1 MSPNE
6 YLKGKKVLVV
16 VLGIHGGGVATAK
29 WLFAHGA
36 KVSVTDLRTAD
47 ELAASLKKFT
57 PKERSG
63 ISFVLGGQHEKD
75 FQTHDIVVLG
85 PGVPRESKYL
95 AAAVKAKRD
104 IQNDAS
110 LFFKFTENQ
119 VIAVTG
125 TRGKT
130 TTTHWIAELLSKKY
144 GPIVPTGNN
153 PKNPFLAE
161 LRALEKTKDKKRP
174 VVVEASSWQLEYAAR
189 GGKAPHVAV
198 ITNIFPDHLNRYG
211 GSIEAY
217 AKAKAEIFRLQDA
230 NDTLILNAD
239 NRFTSFFLKRKPK
252 ARIQYFS
259 MKPLAK
265 NRDGMF
271 ADKGAL
277 WWKEG
282 KEVKKICSIKTFAK
296 ERGEHSVA
304 NVMAAILSVRVLEPR
319 LNVTESQLR
328 KLPGVYMRQEVVLER
343 KGLKVVNDST
353 ATSPDGTIAA
363 IKTFAGKSTVFIV
376 GGTNKDLSFDDLAKE
391 VKCSV
396 PPSHLVLL
404 GGSATDGLVHAL
416 SKKKYFGKTAPQR
429 LETLK
434 ECVERARGIIGTK
447 GTIVFSPGAAS
458 FEKFKNEFD
467 RGEQFNKLAKEIF
480 ARG

>member
-1 MSPNE
+1 MSPKE
-6 YLKGKKVLVV
+6 YLKNKKVLVV

-36 KVSVTDLRTAD
+36 RVTVTDLRTAD

-57 PKERSG
+57 AKERAG
-63 ISFVLGGQHEKD
+63 IRFVLGGQHEKD

-85 PGVPRESKYL
+85 PGVPRDSKYL
-95 AAAVKAKRD
+95 EAAMKAKRE

-110 LFFKFTENQ
+110 LFFRFCENPT
-119 VIAVTG
+119 IAVTG

-153 PKNPFLAE
+153 PKNPFLTE
-161 LRALEKTKDKKRP
+161 LRTLEKTKNKERP

-189 GGKAPHVAV
+189 GERAPRVAV

-211 GSIEAY
+211 GSIEEY
-217 AKAKAEIFRLQDA
+217 ARAKAEIFRLQ
-230 NDTLILNAD
+230 NTGDTLILNAD
-239 NRFTSFFLKRKPK
+239 NRFTPFFLKLNPK
-252 ARIQYFS
+252 ARIKYFS
-259 MKPLAK
+259 MKLLAK
-265 NRDGMF
+265 GRDGIF
-271 ADKGAL
+271 ADKGVL

-282 KEVKKICSIKTFAK
+282 REIKKICPIKTFAR
-296 ERGEHSVA
+296 ERGEHNVA
-304 NVMAAILSVRVLEPR
+304 NVLAAILAVRTLEPR
-319 LNVTESQLR
+319 IMVTEARLR
-328 KLPGVYMRQEVVLER
+328 KLPGVYMRQEVIFDR

-363 IKTFAGKSTVFIV
+363 IRTFAGKRTVFIV
-376 GGTNKDLSFDDLAKE
+376 GGTNKDLSFGDLAQEIKR
-391 VKCSV
+391 SV

-404 GGSATDGLVHAL
+404 DGSATEGLVRAL
-416 SKKKYFGKTAPQR
+416 SKKKYFVGMAPQR

-434 ECVERARGIIGTK
+434 GCVERAREIIGTK

-467 RGEQFNKLAKEIF
+467 RGEQLNTLMKAVI
-480 ARG
+480 R